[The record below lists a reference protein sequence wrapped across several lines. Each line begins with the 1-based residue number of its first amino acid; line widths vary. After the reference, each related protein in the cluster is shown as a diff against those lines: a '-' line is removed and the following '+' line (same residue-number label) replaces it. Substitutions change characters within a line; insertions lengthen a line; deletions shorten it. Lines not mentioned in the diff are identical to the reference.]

1 MPLVDAISWH
11 GMYSTSPE
19 YEFHNQYYYNYPSMV
34 SEIKETASAHG
45 FQGEYISDE
54 LSWLVPETPGYP
66 ETYHSERKCAK
77 YYARGIIMHLGMDV
91 EVSQFYAVPDEHPMQ
106 IVNTIRN
113 LTTVMAGNKPTNLSV
128 TIQSE
133 ATIIKNYVF
142 SLPNGNKML
151 AVWNDGP
158 AVDFDPGIP
167 TTLVIPGFADW
178 NATGIDVLNGFEQE
192 LMTSS
197 ENGDLFISDFLLKD
211 YPIIIR
217 LSK

>member
-1 MPLVDAISWH
+1 
-11 GMYSTSPE
+11 
-19 YEFHNQYYYNYPSMV
+19 
-34 SEIKETASAHG
+34 
-45 FQGEYISDE
+45 
-54 LSWLVPETPGYP
+54 
-66 ETYHSERKCAK
+66 
-77 YYARGIIMHLGMDV
+77 MDV
-91 EVSQFYAVPDEHPMQ
+91 AVSQFYAVPGEHPLQ

-113 LTTVMAGNKPTNLSV
+113 LTTVMAGNEPTNFPV
-128 TIQSE
+128 KIQSE
-133 ATIIKNYVF
+133 ATIIKNYGF